1 MSEKSGPDMF
11 DLWKPWREWFIQNE
25 RAWSEEITKMIKHD
39 TVAETVGKE
48 INTGLLRQQMLTEGM
63 GASLSFLNLPTRED
77 LVALGERIGRL
88 EDSIARQEV
97 ALTQLKS
104 IALGDSS
111 GIPRTRKYPV
121 GGTPVS
127 GVDEQ

>member
-11 DLWKPWREWFIQNE
+11 DPWKPWREWFIQNE
-25 RAWSEEITKMIKHD
+25 RAWSEEITKVMKHD
-39 TVAETVGKE
+39 MVAETVGKE

-63 GASLSFLNLPTRED
+63 SASLSFLNLPTKED

-88 EDSIARQEV
+88 EDSIARQEAV
-97 ALTQLKS
+97 LTQLKS

-111 GIPRTRKYPV
+111 GVPRTRKYPE
-121 GGTPVS
+121 GGTSTS